1 MYKIILKDLKVNLPI
16 GIFDFEKEKTQ
27 PVVMQLVVH
36 SYSNYKFNSINDCVD
51 YSKIAEFIKGFEN
64 KPHVELIEQ
73 LQLQIMDFCFSLDE
87 DIYFVDLTIYKTDII
102 PDVECGI
109 NMTFQRQEY
118 LEMKRQVS

>member
-27 PVVMQLVVH
+27 PVVIQLVCH
-36 SYSNYKFNSINDCVD
+36 SYSNYQFNTINDCID
-51 YSKIAEFIKGFEN
+51 YSKITDFIKSFEN

-73 LQLQIMDFCFSLDE
+73 LQLKIMDFCFNLDE

-102 PDVECGI
+102 PNVECGI
-109 NMTFQRQEY
+109 NMTFKREEY
-118 LEMKRQVS
+118 FDIKK

>member
-27 PVVMQLVVH
+27 PVVMQLVCH
-36 SYSNYKFNSINDCVD
+36 SYSNYQFDSISDCVD
-51 YSKIAEFIKGFEN
+51 YSKIAEFIKSFEH

-73 LQLQIMDFCFSLDE
+73 LQLQIMDFCFNFDE
-87 DIYFVDLTIYKTDII
+87 DIYFVDLTIYKTNII

-109 NMTFQRQEY
+109 NMTFNRE
-118 LEMKRQVS
+118 EFTNIKR